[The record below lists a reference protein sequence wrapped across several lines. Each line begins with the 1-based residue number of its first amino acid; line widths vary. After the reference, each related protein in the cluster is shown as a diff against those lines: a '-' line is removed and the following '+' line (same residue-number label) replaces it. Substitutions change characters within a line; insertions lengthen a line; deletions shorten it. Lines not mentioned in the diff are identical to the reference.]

1 MATTYKTV
9 QGDMWDSIA
18 HKLAGTEEVTA
29 QLIEAN
35 LDKSD
40 IMVFSAG
47 IELVV
52 PEFNITPRMRNTI
65 PRGRS
70 EVIPIG

>member
-1 MATTYKTV
+1 MSTYTTV

-18 HKLAGTEEVTA
+18 YKLAGTTDVTN

-35 LDKSD
+35 LDKSA
-40 IMVFSAG
+40 IMIFSAG

-52 PEFNITPRMRNTI
+52 PDFNNDVADEEYYP
-65 PRGRS
+65 PWKK
-70 EVIPIG
+70 

>member
-1 MATTYKTV
+1 MATYTTV
-9 QGDMWDSIA
+9 QGDMWDTIA

-40 IMVFSAG
+40 IYVFSAG
-47 IELVV
+47 IVLTV
-52 PEFNITPRMRNTI
+52 PDFNNYEADEEFYP
-65 PRGRS
+65 PWKK
-70 EVIPIG
+70 

>member
-1 MATTYKTV
+1 MTTYTTV

-18 HKLAGTEEVTA
+18 YKLAGTESVTA

-40 IMVFSAG
+40 IYVFSAG
-47 IELVV
+47 EVLNV
-52 PEFNITPRMRNTI
+52 PDFNNLAADESFYPPWRK
-65 PRGRS
+65 
-70 EVIPIG
+70 

>member
-1 MATTYKTV
+1 MSTYITV

-18 HKLAGTEEVTA
+18 QKLAGTTDVTN

-35 LDKSD
+35 LDKSA
-40 IMVFSAG
+40 IMIFSAG

-52 PEFNITPRMRNTI
+52 PDFNNDVADEEYYP
-65 PRGRS
+65 PWKK
-70 EVIPIG
+70 

>member
-18 HKLAGTEEVTA
+18 HKLAGTEDVTA

-40 IMVFSAG
+40 IMIFSAG
-47 IELVV
+47 VELVV
-52 PEFNITPRMRNTI
+52 PEFNNYSADEEYYP
-65 PRGRS
+65 PWKK
-70 EVIPIG
+70 

>member
-1 MATTYKTV
+1 MATYTTV

-18 HKLAGTEEVTA
+18 HKLTGSENVVA

-40 IMVFSAG
+40 IYIFSAG
-47 IELVV
+47 IVLNV
-52 PEFNITPRMRNTI
+52 PEFNNYAADEEYYP
-65 PRGRS
+65 PWKK
-70 EVIPIG
+70 